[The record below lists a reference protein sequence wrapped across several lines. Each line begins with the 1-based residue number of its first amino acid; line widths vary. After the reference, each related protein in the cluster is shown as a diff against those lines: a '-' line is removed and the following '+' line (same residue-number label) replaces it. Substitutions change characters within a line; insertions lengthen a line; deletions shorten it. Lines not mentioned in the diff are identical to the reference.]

1 MVLEEVMDLEISLSM
16 NVAINENGRFAV
28 VVGHESQFVVI
39 EIERNEINSNQ
50 LKFKRKLVSY
60 VGEIK

>member
-1 MVLEEVMDLEISLSM
+1 MMDLKISLSM

-28 VVGHESQFVVI
+28 VVGNNKQFVVI
-39 EIERNEINSNQ
+39 EIERNEKTNSNQ
-50 LKFKRKLVSY
+50 LKFKRKLVSD